1 MKFRWMPNMMY
12 VFGFCWGWG
21 MANAK
26 YHDWVS
32 VCTAT
37 AIFII
42 FLILKIIL
50 TCHANNKGNL

>member
-1 MKFRWMPNMMY
+1 MY

-26 YHDWVS
+26 YHDWIS

-50 TCHANNKGNL
+50 TRHANNKGNL